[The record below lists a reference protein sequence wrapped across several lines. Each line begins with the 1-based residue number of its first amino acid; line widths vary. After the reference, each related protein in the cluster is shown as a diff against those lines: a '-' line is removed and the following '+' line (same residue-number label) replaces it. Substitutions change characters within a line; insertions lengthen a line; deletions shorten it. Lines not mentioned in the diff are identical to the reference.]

1 MLSREM
7 LSRCPTF
14 NRPGGGRFQIGWD
27 AAMVVGR
34 YVQDEGHK
42 PEAGGVLLGRHIHNS
57 QDIVVDQVTTPMR
70 GDYCSRTRY
79 YRARQQ
85 HQDAINRAWR
95 ESGGTCT
102 YLGEWHTHP
111 EIMPAPSLIDQLT
124 WRRKLMVDQFAGY
137 LFFVI
142 VGLDDVRVWEGRRRS
157 PFVHSVRL
165 IT

>member
-27 AAMVVGR
+27 AAIVVGR

-70 GDYCSRTRY
+70 D
-79 YRARQQ
+79 
-85 HQDAINRAWR
+85 
-95 ESGGTCT
+95 
-102 YLGEWHTHP
+102 
-111 EIMPAPSLIDQLT
+111 
-124 WRRKLMVDQFAGY
+124 
-137 LFFVI
+137 FVI
-142 VGLDDVRVWEGRRRS
+142 DVGPRVGELNCIYSNSTG
-157 PFVHSVRL
+157 
-165 IT
+165 